1 MNGRRVCK
9 LNFSLRLVLLVAGSL
24 AVFTSSMPGQ
34 TSAVPGEAAQPDV
47 TADVKLPAF
56 DVVSVK
62 PNKSDNNMVRIMAKP
77 DGYAASNVSLKMLIQ
92 AAYGIREDLVS
103 GAPSWADSARF
114 DIDAKVAGSDV
125 DALKK
130 LSPEQRR
137 LILQPLLADRFKL
150 KIHTETKQLPLY
162 ELVVAK
168 GGSKLKEATA
178 GDTYANGIKGPDGVG
193 RGGLMRVGH
202 GQLTAQAVPMT
213 SLSNMLS
220 QQLHRTVIDKTGLT
234 GKYDLDLTWTPDQG
248 SDPMFRGPEG
258 SPQRGD
264 AAPDSS
270 GPSIFTALQEQLGL
284 RLQSAKGPV
293 ETLVID
299 HVEMPSEN

>member
-1 MNGRRVCK
+1 MPEPGVRK
-9 LNFSLRLVLLVAGSL
+9 LSFSRRLVLLAAGSM
-24 AVFTSSMPGQ
+24 AVFASSLQGQ
-34 TSAVPGEAAQPDV
+34 TSAAPGGAAQPDV
-47 TADVKLPAF
+47 TADVKVPAF
-56 DVVSVK
+56 EVVSVK
-62 PNKSDNNMVRIMAKP
+62 PNKSDSGMIRVMSKP
-77 DGYAASNVSLKMLIQ
+77 DGYSATNISLKMLVQ
-92 AAYGIREDLVS
+92 GAYGIREDLIS

-137 LILQPLLADRFKL
+137 LVLQPLLADRFKL
-150 KIHTETKQLPLY
+150 KVHTETKQLPVY
-162 ELVVAK
+162 ELVLAK
-168 GGSKLKEATA
+168 GGSKLKEANP
-178 GDTYANGIKGPDGVG
+178 GDTYAKGIKGPDGVG
-193 RGGLMRVGH
+193 RGGMMRVGR

-213 SLSNMLS
+213 SLANLLS

-234 GKYDLDLTWTPDQG
+234 GKYDLELNWTPDQG
-248 SDPMFRGPEG
+248 SDPMFKGTDG
-258 SPQRGD
+258 SPQRAD
-264 AAPDSS
+264 AAPDTS

-284 RLQSAKGPV
+284 KLQSAKGPV

>member
-1 MNGRRVCK
+1 MNERRVRN
-9 LNFSLRLVLLVAGSL
+9 LEFSRRLLLVTGSL
-24 AVFTSSMPGQ
+24 AIFASSVLGQ
-34 TSAVPGEAAQPDV
+34 TNAAPGEVAPVDV
-47 TADVKLPAF
+47 AADVKVPVF

-62 PNKSDNNMVRIMAKP
+62 PNKSDNGRMRIMFNP
-77 DGYAASNVSLKMLIQ
+77 DGYSATNVSLKQLIQ
-92 AAYGIREDLVS
+92 MAYGIRQDLIS
-103 GAPSWADSARF
+103 GGPGWVESAGYDF
-114 DIDAKVAGSDV
+114 DAKVAGPDV

-137 LILQPLLADRFKL
+137 SMLQPALADRFKL
-150 KIHTETKQLPLY
+150 KVHTETKQLPVY

-168 GGSKLKEATA
+168 GGSKLKEASP
-178 GDTYANGIKGPDGVG
+178 GDTYANGIKGPDGTSRAG
-193 RGGLMRVGH
+193 MMRFGP

-213 SLSNMLS
+213 SLANMLS
-220 QQLHRTVIDKTGLT
+220 QQLQRTVLDKTGLT
-234 GKYDLDLTWTPDQG
+234 GKYDLELSWTPDQG
-248 SDPMFRGPEG
+248 SDPMFKGPEG

-264 AAPDSS
+264 GAPDSS

-284 RLQSAKGPV
+284 KLQSAKGPV

>member
-1 MNGRRVCK
+1 MG
-9 LNFSLRLVLLVAGSL
+9 
-24 AVFTSSMPGQ
+24 
-34 TSAVPGEAAQPDV
+34 
-47 TADVKLPAF
+47 
-56 DVVSVK
+56 
-62 PNKSDNNMVRIMAKP
+62 KP
-77 DGYAASNVSLKMLIQ
+77 DGYSASNVSLKMLVQ
-92 AAYGIREDLVS
+92 SAYGIREDLIS

-130 LSPEQRR
+130 LTPEQRR

-150 KIHTETKQLPLY
+150 KMHTETKQLPVY
-162 ELVVAK
+162 ELVPAK
-168 GGSKLKEATA
+168 GGSKLKEATP

-193 RGGLMRVGH
+193 RGGMMKVGR
-202 GQLTAQAVPMT
+202 GQLTSQAVPMT
-213 SLSNMLS
+213 SLANMLA

-234 GKYDLDLTWTPDQG
+234 GKYDVELTWTPDQG
-248 SDPMFRGPEG
+248 ADPMFKGPDG

-264 AAPDSS
+264 AAPDTS

-293 ETLVID
+293 ETVVID

>member
-1 MNGRRVCK
+1 MAKRSVRR
-9 LNFSLRLVLLVAGSL
+9 LNLSKRLLLLVAGSMVVAAL
-24 AVFTSSMPGQ
+24 NVLGQAIVAPG
-34 TSAVPGEAAQPDV
+34 GAASPNA
-47 TADVKLPAF
+47 TEDVKVPVF

-62 PNKSDNNMVRIMAKP
+62 SNKSDNGGMRIMFKA
-77 DGYAASNVSLKMLIQ
+77 DGYSATNVSVKLLIQ
-92 AAYGIREDLVS
+92 TAYGIRQDLIS
-103 GAPSWADSARF
+103 GGPGWLESAGYDF
-114 DIDAKVAGSDV
+114 EAKVAGPDV

-130 LSPEQRR
+130 LTPEQRR
-137 LILQPLLADRFKL
+137 SMLQPALADRFKL
-150 KIHTETKQLPLY
+150 KVHTETKQLPVY
-162 ELVVAK
+162 EIVLAK

-193 RGGLMRVGH
+193 RGGMMRFGP

-213 SLSNMLS
+213 SLTNMLS
-220 QQLHRTVIDKTGLT
+220 QQLHRTVLDKTGLT
-234 GKYDLDLTWTPDQG
+234 GKYDLELNWTPDQG
-248 SDPMFRGPEG
+248 ADPMFKGPEG

-284 RLQSAKGPV
+284 KLQSAKGPV